1 MPPAPS
7 DPPAAPSPLTLAAG
21 GARLALRVTPKAS
34 RNRIEGVVAD
44 ADGKA
49 VLKVSVTAAP
59 EDGKA
64 NAAVIA
70 LLAKSWKIAKSA
82 FTLTAGATDRRKLL
96 FIAADFEQLRGRIA
110 ASTTRKP

>member
-1 MPPAPS
+1 M
-7 DPPAAPSPLTLAAG
+7 
-21 GARLALRVTPKAS
+21 RLALRVTPKAS
-34 RNRIEGVVAD
+34 RNRIEGVVGE
-44 ADGKA
+44 ADGGA

-82 FTLTAGATDRRKLL
+82 FTITAGATDRRKVIL
-96 FIAADFEQLRGRIA
+96 ISGDGADLCRRLDQWM
-110 ASTTRKP
+110 ASNHD